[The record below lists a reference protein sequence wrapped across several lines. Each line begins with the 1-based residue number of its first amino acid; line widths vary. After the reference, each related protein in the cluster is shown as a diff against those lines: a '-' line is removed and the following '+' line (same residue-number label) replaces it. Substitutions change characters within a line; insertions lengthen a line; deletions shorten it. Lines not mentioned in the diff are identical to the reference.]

1 MAFTSLGFLLF
12 FPVVCLVCFVLPRP
26 ARGGW
31 LLAASYY
38 FVFCAM
44 PAAVPVLLGV
54 TLVGYLGGRWLGRA
68 RHKRRA
74 LALLITAAAAVLGV
88 FKYAD
93 FALQSLAAPFHLA
106 GIGWQPPALGLL
118 LPVGLSFYVF
128 QTIGYLV
135 DVYRGTQPA
144 ERNFA
149 RYALFIAF
157 FPQLVSGP
165 IARAPQLLPQF
176 AAPGRIAFQPGRVR
190 DGLLRML
197 WGYFEKLVIADQ
209 AALVVNT
216 VFGEYAAY
224 GGVER
229 LAAALLYTLQIYA
242 DFAGYSDIALG
253 AAQLL
258 GIDLQENFRRPY
270 FARTVRE
277 FWGRWHIS
285 LSSWLRD
292 YLYIPLGGNRKG
304 ALRKQLNLL
313 VTFLVSGLWHGAA
326 WHYVAWGGLHAA
338 FQIAGNLTAPL
349 RRRFSLTLGQ
359 GFLARCAQRVFTL
372 GLVTVAWVF
381 FRADSIG
388 QAVSFLGGIAG
399 WFDPWVLTDGTMLR
413 LGLDAA
419 GWFVLFCA
427 ALVLFG
433 VDALHERGVRLRP
446 ALARQPL
453 VYRWFVYYAAVLTV
467 LVFGVWGPGFAA
479 SAFVYFQ
486 F

>member
-44 PAAVPVLLGV
+44 PAAVPVLFGV

-93 FALQSLAAPFHLA
+93 FALQSLAAPVHLA

-277 FWGRWHIS
+277 FWGRWHI
-285 LSSWLRD
+285 
-292 YLYIPLGGNRKG
+292 
-304 ALRKQLNLL
+304 
-313 VTFLVSGLWHGAA
+313 
-326 WHYVAWGGLHAA
+326 
-338 FQIAGNLTAPL
+338 
-349 RRRFSLTLGQ
+349 
-359 GFLARCAQRVFTL
+359 
-372 GLVTVAWVF
+372 
-381 FRADSIG
+381 
-388 QAVSFLGGIAG
+388 
-399 WFDPWVLTDGTMLR
+399 
-413 LGLDAA
+413 
-419 GWFVLFCA
+419 
-427 ALVLFG
+427 
-433 VDALHERGVRLRP
+433 
-446 ALARQPL
+446 
-453 VYRWFVYYAAVLTV
+453 
-467 LVFGVWGPGFAA
+467 
-479 SAFVYFQ
+479 
-486 F
+486 

>member
-44 PAAVPVLLGV
+44 PAAVPVLFGV

-93 FALQSLAAPFHLA
+93 FALQSLAAPVHLA
-106 GIGWQPPALGLL
+106 GIGWEPPALGLL

-176 AAPGRIAFQPGRVR
+176 AAPGRIAFPA
-190 DGLLRML
+190 
-197 WGYFEKLVIADQ
+197 AD
-209 AALVVNT
+209 AVG
-216 VFGEYAAY
+216 VF
-224 GGVER
+224 
-229 LAAALLYTLQIYA
+229 
-242 DFAGYSDIALG
+242 
-253 AAQLL
+253 
-258 GIDLQENFRRPY
+258 
-270 FARTVRE
+270 
-277 FWGRWHIS
+277 
-285 LSSWLRD
+285 
-292 YLYIPLGGNRKG
+292 
-304 ALRKQLNLL
+304 
-313 VTFLVSGLWHGAA
+313 
-326 WHYVAWGGLHAA
+326 
-338 FQIAGNLTAPL
+338 
-349 RRRFSLTLGQ
+349 
-359 GFLARCAQRVFTL
+359 
-372 GLVTVAWVF
+372 
-381 FRADSIG
+381 
-388 QAVSFLGGIAG
+388 
-399 WFDPWVLTDGTMLR
+399 
-413 LGLDAA
+413 
-419 GWFVLFCA
+419 
-427 ALVLFG
+427 
-433 VDALHERGVRLRP
+433 
-446 ALARQPL
+446 
-453 VYRWFVYYAAVLTV
+453 
-467 LVFGVWGPGFAA
+467 
-479 SAFVYFQ
+479 
-486 F
+486 

>member
-12 FPVVCLVCFVLPRP
+12 FPVVCLVCFVLPRK
-26 ARGGW
+26 AREGW
-31 LLAASYY
+31 LLGASYY

-44 PAAVPVLLGV
+44 PAALPVLLGV
-54 TLVGYLGGRWLGRA
+54 TALGYCGGRWLGAA
-68 RHKRRA
+68 RRKR
-74 LALLITAAAAVLGV
+74 LALGLLIAAAAAVLGL

-93 FALQSLAAPFHLA
+93 FALDTLAALAHLA
-106 GIGWQPPALGLL
+106 GIGGGAPSLGLL
-118 LPVGLSFYVF
+118 LPVGLSFYIF

-135 DVYRGTQPA
+135 DVYRGDQPSV
-144 ERNFA
+144 RSLA

-165 IARAPQLLPQF
+165 IARAPQLLPQL
-176 AAPGRIAFQPGRVR
+176 AEPGRIAFCPDRVR

-197 WGYFEKLVIADQ
+197 WGYFEKLVIADR

-216 VFGEYAAY
+216 VFGDYAAY

-242 DFAGYSDIALG
+242 DFAGYSDIAIG

-258 GIDLQENFRRPY
+258 GLDLQENFRRPY
-270 FARTVRE
+270 FARTIRD
-277 FWGRWHIS
+277 FWARWHIS
-285 LSSWLRD
+285 LSRWLRD

-338 FQIAGNLTAPL
+338 YQIAGNLTAPL
-349 RRRFSLTLGQ
+349 RRQFGLTLGQ
-359 GFLARCAQRVFTL
+359 GFLARWAQRVFTL

-381 FRADSIG
+381 FRADSIR
-388 QAVSFLGGIAG
+388 QALSFLGGIAG
-399 WFDPWVLTDGTMLR
+399 WFDPWALTDGSMLA

-427 ALVLFG
+427 VLVLFG
-433 VDALHERGVRLRP
+433 VDALRERGVPLRR

-453 VYRWFVYYAAVLTV
+453 VYRWAVYYAAVFAV
-467 LVFGVWGPGFAA
+467 IVFGVWGPGYAA